1 MTLFNNSKYDVES
14 IRRDFPV
21 LARKVNGKPL
31 VFLDNAA
38 SAQKPH
44 QVIDMMK
51 NVFESEYANVH
62 RGLYSLSE
70 KCTERFEDA
79 RKKVQKFI
87 NADSESEIVFVR
99 GATEAINLVAASYGR
114 KFLKEG
120 DEVIISE
127 AEHHS
132 NFVPWQM
139 LRDEKG
145 IVLKA
150 APVSDDGDFLLDE
163 YQKLLTERTKFV
175 AITHMSNV
183 LGSIFPVR
191 EITKMAHDAGAKV
204 LLDGCQAITH
214 TPVDVKE
221 LDCDFYAFSGH
232 KIYAPTG
239 IGVLY
244 GKKDLLEVM
253 PPYQGGGEMMKKV
266 TLEKTTYAEPP
277 ARFEAGTPAFV
288 EAIGLGAALDY
299 VSEIGMDKIAAYEAD
314 LLSYATARMNEVDG
328 LKIIGTSSKKGS
340 VISFVM
346 DCGHPH
352 DIAMILDKYG
362 IAVRAGHQCAQ
373 PLHTRMGIT
382 ASARVSLGMYNK
394 HSEIDELIK
403 ALEKVKQFLS

>member
-1 MTLFNNSKYDVES
+1 MTLLNNPKYDVES

-21 LARKVNGKPL
+21 LAQKVNGKPL

-44 QVIDMMK
+44 QVIDAMK
-51 NVFESEYANVH
+51 NVLENEYANVH
-62 RGLYSLSE
+62 RGLYSFSE
-70 KCTERFEDA
+70 KCTERFENA

-99 GATEAINLVAASYGR
+99 GATEAINLVASSYGSG
-114 KFLKEG
+114 FLKEG

-132 NFVPWQM
+132 NIVPWQM

-145 IVLKA
+145 LVLKV
-150 APVSDDGDFLLDE
+150 APVSDDGDFLIDE
-163 YQKLLTERTKFV
+163 YQKLLTERTKLV
-175 AITHMSNV
+175 AIAHMSNV

-191 EITKMAHDAGAKV
+191 EIIKMAHDVGAKV

-244 GKKDLLEVM
+244 GKKELLEIM

-266 TLEKTTYAEPP
+266 TFEKTTYAESP
-277 ARFEAGTPAFV
+277 AKFEA
-288 EAIGLGAALDY
+288 
-299 VSEIGMDKIAAYEAD
+299 
-314 LLSYATARMNEVDG
+314 
-328 LKIIGTSSKKGS
+328 
-340 VISFVM
+340 
-346 DCGHPH
+346 
-352 DIAMILDKYG
+352 
-362 IAVRAGHQCAQ
+362 
-373 PLHTRMGIT
+373 
-382 ASARVSLGMYNK
+382 
-394 HSEIDELIK
+394 
-403 ALEKVKQFLS
+403 